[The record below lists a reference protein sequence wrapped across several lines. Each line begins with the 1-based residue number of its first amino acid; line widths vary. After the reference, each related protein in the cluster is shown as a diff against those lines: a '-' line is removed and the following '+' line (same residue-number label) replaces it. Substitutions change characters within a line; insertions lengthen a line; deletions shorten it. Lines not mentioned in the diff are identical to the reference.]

1 MTVELGHFALICAL
15 LAALVQAALPLAGAP
30 RGFVPW
36 MALAR
41 PAAVAQAVLV
51 VAAYVALTAAF
62 VGNDFSVRY
71 VAANSNSALPL
82 IYRLAAVW
90 GGHEGSMLLWTL
102 MLAGWSLAV
111 AVGSRTLPPA
121 FAARVLGVMGAISSG
136 LLLFLLFAS
145 NPFIRL
151 LPRAMEGRDLNPLL
165 QDPGMVFHPPFLY
178 MGYVGF
184 AVAFAFALAAL
195 LEGRLDAAWARWSR
209 PWTILAWMF
218 LTVGIALGSMWA
230 YYELGWGGWWF
241 WDPVENASFMP
252 WLAGTAL
259 IHSLAVTEKRGAFRA
274 WTALLA
280 IFTFSLSLLGT
291 FLVRSGV
298 LTSVHAFAVD
308 PKRGIFILTLLG
320 LVTGLALAIF
330 AWRAPQL
337 KRGTDFSLGSRET
350 FLLANNVLLAVAAS
364 AVLLGTLYPLVLD
377 VLNLGKVS
385 VGPAYFEQV
394 FVPLMGP
401 AVLLMGAAPLA
412 RWRRGDLPPAARRL
426 RWAAVASLAVGIG
439 LLLALRNQSALTG
452 VGLTLAIWCLTTA
465 LVSLAC
471 RLKHPRGVWSGLR
484 QLPAGYWGML
494 LAHAGVGV
502 FIAGVTMVNSQETMR
517 ELPMRPG
524 EAVTVDGYT
533 FRFDGVVPVVGPNYE
548 ALRGIMT
555 VHRDA
560 RLLTSLATERRIYRS
575 QDMPTT
581 EAAIDTG
588 FTRDLYVAIGEVAGA
603 NTWGVRIYVKP
614 FVKWI
619 WAGCGLMALGG
630 LVAVCDRR
638 YRSRRRATYGPYDAV
653 LPGSPLPSHGR
664 GVGGEG
670 VAAQV
675 ATATY
680 VEPLPSSPAPLPRV
694 GEGSFQRDAGARP

>member
-1 MTVELGHFALICAL
+1 MSVELGHFALICAL
-15 LAALVQAALPLAGAP
+15 LAALVQGVLPLAGAT
-30 RGFVPW
+30 RAFVPW

-41 PAAVAQAVLV
+41 PAAVAQAMLVL
-51 VAAYVALTAAF
+51 AAYVSLTAAF

-82 IYRLAAVW
+82 VYRMAAVW

-102 MLAGWSLAV
+102 MLAAWSLAV
-111 AVGSRTLPPA
+111 AVFSRRLPLA
-121 FAARVLGVMGAISSG
+121 FVARVLGVMGAISSG

-308 PKRGIFILTLLG
+308 PRRGIFILTLLG

-337 KRGTDFSLGSRET
+337 KRGTDFTLASRET

-364 AVLLGTLYPLVLD
+364 AVLLGTLYPLLLD
-377 VLNLGKVS
+377 VLDLGKVS

-394 FVPLMGP
+394 FVPLMAP

-412 RWRRGDLPPAARRL
+412 RWRRGDLPPIARRL
-426 RWAAVASLAVGIG
+426 RWAAVASLVIGVG
-439 LLLALRNQSALTG
+439 LLLVLRNRSALTG
-452 VGLTLAIWCLTTA
+452 LGLTLAVWCIATT
-465 LVSLAC
+465 LVSLAA
-471 RLKHPRGVWSGLR
+471 RLRHAHGRPQRWWQGLR
-484 QLPAGYWGML
+484 QLPAGYWGMQ
-494 LAHAGVGV
+494 LAHTGVGI
-502 FIAGVTMVNSQETMR
+502 FIAGVTLVNSQETMR

-524 EAVTVDGYT
+524 DTVTVDGYA
-533 FRFDGVVPVVGPNYE
+533 FRFEGVLPAVGPNYE

-555 VHRDA
+555 VHRDG
-560 RLLTSLATERRIYRS
+560 RLLTTLGTERRIYRS

-588 FTRDLYVAIGEVAGA
+588 FTRDLYVAIGEAAGE
-603 NTWGVRIYVKP
+603 NTWAVRIYVKP

-619 WAGCGLMALGG
+619 WAGCALMALGG

-638 YRSRRRATYGPYDAV
+638 YRMRRAIRSS
-653 LPGSPLPSHGR
+653 LPHR
-664 GVGGEG
+664 GKGLVGEG
-670 VAAQV
+670 VAVPV
-675 ATATY
+675 AAVAY
-680 VEPLPSSPAPLPRV
+680 VKPLPSPPAPLPLAA
-694 GEGSFQRDAGARP
+694 EGSLPRDRTTPP

>member
-1 MTVELGHFALICAL
+1 MSVELGHFALICAL
-15 LAALVQAALPLAGAP
+15 LAALVQGLLPLAGAP
-30 RGFVPW
+30 RGFTPW

-41 PAAVAQAVLV
+41 PAAVLQCLLVL
-51 VAAYVALTAAF
+51 AAWLSLTVAF
-62 VGNDFSVRY
+62 VDNDFSVRY

-82 IYRLAAVW
+82 VYRMAAVW

-102 MLAGWSLAV
+102 MLACWSLAV
-111 AVGSRTLPPA
+111 AVFSRNLPLA
-121 FAARVLGVMGAISSG
+121 FVARVFGVMGAISSG

-218 LTVGIALGSMWA
+218 LTIGIALGSMWA

-308 PKRGIFILTLLG
+308 PRRGIFILVLLG
-320 LVTGLALAIF
+320 LVTGLALAVF

-337 KRGTDFSLGSRET
+337 ARRTDFNLASRES

-364 AVLLGTLYPLVLD
+364 AVLLGTLYPLLLD
-377 VLNLGKVS
+377 VLDLGKVS

-394 FVPLMGP
+394 FVPLMAP

-412 RWRRGDLPPAARRL
+412 RWRRGDLPPMARRL
-426 RWAAVASLAVGIG
+426 RWAAIAAIVIGIG
-439 LLLALRNQSALTG
+439 LLLVLRNRSALTG
-452 VGLTLAIWCLTTA
+452 LGLTLAAWCPA
-465 LVSLAC
+465 GAAVSLAGKL
-471 RLKHPRGVWSGLR
+471 RHQRGWREALR
-484 QLPAGYWGML
+484 RLPAGYCGML

-502 FIAGVTMVNSQETMR
+502 FIVGVTLVNSQETMR

-524 EAVTVDGYT
+524 ETVTVDGYT
-533 FRFDGVVPVVGPNYE
+533 FRFDGVTPAMGPNYE
-548 ALRGIMT
+548 ALRGVMT
-555 VHRDA
+555 VRRHD
-560 RLLTSLATERRIYRS
+560 RLITTLVTERRIYRS

-588 FTRDLYVAIGEVAGA
+588 FTRDLYVAIGEAAGENSWA
-603 NTWGVRIYVKP
+603 VRIYVKP

-619 WAGCGLMALGG
+619 WGGCALMALGG
-630 LVAVCDRR
+630 LIAACDRR
-638 YRSRRRATYGPYDAV
+638 YRLRHRVAERAATLDQPAHVPGMV
-653 LPGSPLPSHGR
+653 LRS
-664 GVGGEG
+664 GE
-670 VAAQV
+670 
-675 ATATY
+675 
-680 VEPLPSSPAPLPRV
+680 EPHP
-694 GEGSFQRDAGARP
+694 

>member
-1 MTVELGHFALICAL
+1 MSVELGHFALICAL
-15 LAALVQAALPLAGAP
+15 LAALVQGVLPLAGAP

-41 PAAVAQAVLV
+41 PAAVLQWLLVLAAWLSLT
-51 VAAYVALTAAF
+51 VAF
-62 VGNDFSVRY
+62 IDNDFSVRY

-82 IYRLAAVW
+82 VYRMAAVW

-102 MLAGWSLAV
+102 MLACWSLAV
-111 AVGSRTLPPA
+111 AVFSRNLPLA
-121 FAARVLGVMGAISSG
+121 FVARVLGVMGAISSG

-209 PWTILAWMF
+209 PWTILAWVF
-218 LTVGIALGSMWA
+218 LTIGIALGSMWA

-308 PKRGIFILTLLG
+308 PRRGIFILALLG
-320 LVTGLALAIF
+320 LVTGLALAVF

-337 KRGTDFSLGSRET
+337 TRRTDFNLASRES

-364 AVLLGTLYPLVLD
+364 AVLLGTLYPLLLD
-377 VLNLGKVS
+377 VLDLGKVS

-394 FVPLMGP
+394 FVPLMAP

-412 RWRRGDLPPAARRL
+412 RWRRGDLPPMARRL
-426 RWAAVASLAVGIG
+426 RWAAVAAIVIGIG
-439 LLLALRNQSALTG
+439 LLLVLRNRSALTG
-452 VGLTLAIWCLTTA
+452 LGLTLAAWCLA
-465 LVSLAC
+465 GVAVSLAG
-471 RLKHPRGVWSGLR
+471 KLR
-484 QLPAGYWGML
+484 HQCGWREALRRLPAGYCGML

-502 FIAGVTMVNSQETMR
+502 FIIGVTLVNSQETMR

-533 FRFDGVVPVVGPNYE
+533 FRFDGVTPAMGPNYE
-548 ALRGIMT
+548 ALRGVMT
-555 VHRDA
+555 VRRNHR
-560 RLLTSLATERRIYRS
+560 LVTTLVTERRIYRS

-588 FTRDLYVAIGEVAGA
+588 FTRDLYVAIGEAAGEHSWA
-603 NTWGVRIYVKP
+603 VRIYVKP

-619 WAGCGLMALGG
+619 WGGCALMALGG
-630 LVAVCDRR
+630 LIAACDRR
-638 YRSRRRATYGPYDAV
+638 YRLRHRAVEQQAPLGEPAHV
-653 LPGSPLPSHGR
+653 PGLALR
-664 GVGGEG
+664 GGE
-670 VAAQV
+670 
-675 ATATY
+675 
-680 VEPLPSSPAPLPRV
+680 EPQP
-694 GEGSFQRDAGARP
+694 

>member
-1 MTVELGHFALICAL
+1 MSVELGHFALICAL
-15 LAALVQAALPLAGAP
+15 LAALVQGVLPLAGAP

-41 PAAVAQAVLV
+41 PAAVLQCLLVL
-51 VAAYVALTAAF
+51 AAWVSLTVAF
-62 VGNDFSVRY
+62 VDNDFSVRY

-82 IYRLAAVW
+82 VYRMAAVW

-102 MLAGWSLAV
+102 MLACWSLAV
-111 AVGSRTLPPA
+111 AVFSRNLPLA
-121 FAARVLGVMGAISSG
+121 FVARVLGVMGAISSG

-218 LTVGIALGSMWA
+218 LTIGIALGSMWA

-308 PKRGIFILTLLG
+308 PRRGIFILVLLG
-320 LVTGLALAIF
+320 LVTGLALAVF

-337 KRGTDFSLGSRET
+337 TRRTDFNLASRES

-364 AVLLGTLYPLVLD
+364 AVLLGTLYPLLLD
-377 VLNLGKVS
+377 VLDLGKVS

-394 FVPLMGP
+394 FVPLMAP

-412 RWRRGDLPPAARRL
+412 RWRRGDLPPMARRL
-426 RWAAVASLAVGIG
+426 RWAAVAAIVIGIG
-439 LLLALRNQSALTG
+439 LLLVLRNRSALTG
-452 VGLTLAIWCLTTA
+452 LGLTLAAWCLA
-465 LVSLAC
+465 GVAVSLAG
-471 RLKHPRGVWSGLR
+471 KLR
-484 QLPAGYWGML
+484 HQCGWREALRRLPAGYCGML

-502 FIAGVTMVNSQETMR
+502 FIVGVTLVNSQETMR

-533 FRFDGVVPVVGPNYE
+533 FRFDGVTPAMGPNYE
-548 ALRGIMT
+548 ALRGVMT
-555 VHRDA
+555 VRRND
-560 RLLTSLATERRIYRS
+560 RLVTTLVTERRIYRS

-588 FTRDLYVAIGEVAGA
+588 FTRDLYVAIGEAAGENSWA
-603 NTWGVRIYVKP
+603 VRIYVKP

-619 WAGCGLMALGG
+619 WGGCALMALGG
-630 LVAVCDRR
+630 LIAACDRR
-638 YRSRRRATYGPYDAV
+638 YRLRHRVAERRAPLDEPAHV
-653 LPGSPLPSHGR
+653 PGLALR
-664 GVGGEG
+664 GGE
-670 VAAQV
+670 
-675 ATATY
+675 
-680 VEPLPSSPAPLPRV
+680 EP
-694 GEGSFQRDAGARP
+694 RP

>member
-1 MTVELGHFALICAL
+1 MMVELGHFALICAL
-15 LAALVQAALPLAGAP
+15 LAALVQAVLPLAGAP

-41 PAAVAQAVLV
+41 PAAVLQGLLVL
-51 VAAYVALTAAF
+51 AAYVALTAAF
-62 VGNDFSVRY
+62 VGDDFSVRY

-82 IYRLAAVW
+82 IYRMAAVW

-102 MLAGWSLAV
+102 MLAGWSFAV
-111 AVGSRTLPPA
+111 AMFSRRLPLA
-121 FAARVLGVMGAISSG
+121 FVARVLGVMGAISSG

-151 LPRAMEGRDLNPLL
+151 LPRAMEGKDLNPLL

-184 AVAFAFALAAL
+184 AVAFAFAIAAL
-195 LEGRLDAAWARWSR
+195 LEGRLDASWARWSR

-274 WTALLA
+274 WTAVLA

-308 PKRGIFILTLLG
+308 PRRGIFILTLLG

-337 KRGTDFSLGSRET
+337 RRGTDFGLASRES
-350 FLLANNVLLAVAAS
+350 FLLANNVLLAVATS
-364 AVLLGTLYPLVLD
+364 AVLLGTLYPLLLD
-377 VLNLGKVS
+377 VLDLGKVS

-394 FVPLMGP
+394 FVPLMAP

-412 RWRRGDLPPAARRL
+412 RWRRGELPPIARRL
-426 RWAAVASLAVGIG
+426 RWAAVASVVVAIG
-439 LLLALRNQSALTG
+439 LWLVLRNRSALTG
-452 VGLTLAIWCLTTA
+452 LGLALAIWCIATA
-465 LVSLAC
+465 LVSLAG
-471 RLKHPRGVWSGLR
+471 RLRHAHSLWQALR
-484 QLPAGYWGML
+484 QLPAGYCGML
-494 LAHAGVGV
+494 LAHVGVGV
-502 FIAGVTMVNSQETMR
+502 FVVGVTLVNSQETMR

-524 EAVTVDGYT
+524 DTVTVDGYE
-533 FRFDGVVPVVGPNYE
+533 FRFDGVVPAVGPNYE
-548 ALRGIMT
+548 ALRGIIT
-555 VHRDA
+555 VHRQG
-560 RLLTSLATERRIYRS
+560 RLQTTLVTERRIYRS

-588 FTRDLYVAIGEVAGA
+588 FTRDLYVAIGEAAGEKVWA
-603 NTWGVRIYVKP
+603 VRIYVKP

-619 WAGCGLMALGG
+619 WAGCALMALGG
-630 LVAVCDRR
+630 LIAACDRR
-638 YRSRRRATYGPYDAV
+638 YRVRHRVTISTPSLDSDGRDSVPVPQPVIATRRYQEP
-653 LPGSPLPSHGR
+653 SP
-664 GVGGEG
+664 
-670 VAAQV
+670 
-675 ATATY
+675 
-680 VEPLPSSPAPLPRV
+680 
-694 GEGSFQRDAGARP
+694 

>member
-15 LAALVQAALPLAGAP
+15 LAALVQAVLPLAGAP
-30 RGFVPW
+30 RGFLPW
-36 MALAR
+36 IALAR
-41 PAAVAQAVLV
+41 PAAVIQWLLV
-51 VAAYVALTAAF
+51 MAAYLALTYAF
-62 VGNDFSVRY
+62 VDNDFSVRY

-102 MLAGWSLAV
+102 MLACWSLAV
-111 AVGSRTLPPA
+111 ALFSRRLPPA
-121 FAARVLGVMGAISSG
+121 FVARVLGVMGAISSG

-209 PWTILAWMF
+209 PWTTLAWVF

-308 PKRGIFILTLLG
+308 PRRGIFILTLLA
-320 LVTGLALAIF
+320 LVTGVALAIF

-337 KRGTDFSLGSRET
+337 KRGTAFGLASREA

-364 AVLLGTLYPLVLD
+364 AVLLGTLYPLLLD
-377 VLNLGKVS
+377 VLGLGKVS

-394 FVPLMGP
+394 FVPLMAP

-412 RWRRGDLPPAARRL
+412 RWRRGELPPVTRRL
-426 RWAAVASLAVGIG
+426 RWAAVASLLLGIG
-439 LLLALRNQSALTG
+439 LLLALRNRSALTG
-452 VGLTLAIWCLTTA
+452 LGLTLAVWCFASGLA
-465 LVSLAC
+465 SLAD
-471 RLKHPRGVWSGLR
+471 RIRHRRGWLTALR
-484 QLPAGYWGML
+484 QLPAGYCGML

-502 FIAGVTMVNSQETMR
+502 FIAGVTLVTSQETLR

-524 EAVTVDGYT
+524 DTVTVDGYE
-533 FRFDGVVPVVGPNYE
+533 FRFDGVLPATGPNYE
-548 ALRGIMT
+548 ALRAVMSVQRHGRHVT
-555 VHRDA
+555 
-560 RLLTSLATERRIYRS
+560 TLATERRIYRS

-588 FTRDLYVAIGEVAGA
+588 FTRDLYVAVGEAAGEK
-603 NTWGVRIYVKP
+603 TWAVRIYVKP

-619 WAGCGLMALGG
+619 WAGCALMALGG
-630 LVAVCDRR
+630 IFAAADRR
-638 YRSRRRATYGPYDAV
+638 YRVRQQAV
-653 LPGSPLPSHGR
+653 QRHALP
-664 GVGGEG
+664 V
-670 VAAQV
+670 
-675 ATATY
+675 
-680 VEPLPSSPAPLPRV
+680 APLPLAEK
-694 GEGSFQRDAGARP
+694 GQGQS